1 MKKIEGKQ
9 IKDGTIEQRS
19 MKVLSDSITENNSVT
34 NKEYVLEKVNQSIS
48 GLYQAC
54 LNLNME
60 SNNATVGELACE
72 SGVIEFPLSPVM
84 VKLNG
89 ILMSVGPDKDFYFSP
104 DGGTTKREGGFAEKG
119 DKLYWNSSDY
129 DLDDQDEIDLV
140 YLVGYEY
147 IEGGEGDT
155 VELNPIYNSIV
166 VKFNGGLSETMIVV
180 INGTEID
187 VGNIGGQFV
196 WDIDGDDEHTFTE
209 VGESIVVEING
220 EEYTVWFDGFG
231 SLIFSIRKGN
241 FKVENNTQPFIM
253 QVKTDNL
260 GTTNDNQFRIPT
272 NPSYTY
278 DYTVE
283 QYDDLGNVLQT
294 LENQTGDVT
303 LTWDVAGTYLVK
315 IYPKADGSGFPAIYF
330 NYDYDSDKLLDV
342 MQWGSSKWQTMAYAF
357 YGCSNFDSTAI
368 DSPNLSNVTN
378 MSGMFGYATSFNQD
392 ISGWDVGNVTN
403 MGSMFEGATS
413 FNQDISG
420 WDVGNV
426 TNMRSMF
433 EGCTSFNQD
442 LNSWD
447 VSSVTD
453 MSYMFIV
460 CTSFNQDLSGW
471 CVSLIPT
478 EPAGFDNGATAWV
491 LPRPVWGTC
500 PGEIE

>member
-104 DGGTTKREGGFAEKG
+104 DGGSTKREGGFAEKG
-119 DKLYWNSSDY
+119 DKLYWNSNDY
-129 DLDDQDEIDLV
+129 DLDEQDEIDLV

-231 SLIFSIRKGN
+231 SLFFSIRKGN
-241 FKVENNTQPFIM
+241 FKVKNNTQPFIM
-253 QVKTDNL
+253 KVKTDNF
-260 GTTNDNQFRIPT
+260 GTTNDNQFHIPT
-272 NPSYTY
+272 RPGHTY
-278 DYTVE
+278 DYKVE
-283 QYDDLGNVLQT
+283 QYDDLGNLLQT
-294 LENQTGDVT
+294 LENQTGDVI
-303 LTWDVAGTYLVK
+303 LTWDVVGTYFVK
-315 IYPKADGSGFPAIYF
+315 IYPKSDGSGFPAIYF
-330 NYDYDSDKLLDV
+330 NNAYDKAKLLDV
-342 MQWGSSKWQTMAYAF
+342 TQWGNNRWTSMYYAF
-357 YGCSNFDSTAI
+357 YGCNNLTVFSATDKP
-368 DSPNLSNVTN
+368 DLSNVTN
-378 MSGMFGYATSFNQD
+378 MGYMFRNATSFNQD
-392 ISGWDVGNVTN
+392 ISGWDVSNVTD
-403 MGSMFEGATS
+403 MSYMFEIATS
-413 FNQDISG
+413 FNGDISG
-420 WDVGNV
+420 WDVGKV
-426 TNMRSMF
+426 TNMSTMF
-433 EGCTSFNQD
+433 RNA
-442 LNSWD
+442 
-447 VSSVTD
+447 
-453 MSYMFIV
+453 
-460 CTSFNQDLSGW
+460 TSFNQDLSQW
-471 CVSLIPT
+471 CVRKILSLPT
-478 EPAGFDNGATAWV
+478 NFALGSALTPANY
-491 LPRPVWGTC
+491 PVWGTC
-500 PGEIE
+500 PRNEDGLN